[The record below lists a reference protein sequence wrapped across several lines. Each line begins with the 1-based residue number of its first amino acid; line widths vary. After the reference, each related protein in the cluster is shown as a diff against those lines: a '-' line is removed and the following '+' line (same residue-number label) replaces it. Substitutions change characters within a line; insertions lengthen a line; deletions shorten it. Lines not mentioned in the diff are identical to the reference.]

1 MKSQKEKSNQPNIKA
16 RVRNS
21 MPLHL
26 VRGSKRDIYEKDEI
40 VWLTDAES
48 KQYQHLIEIETE

>member
-1 MKSQKEKSNQPNIKA
+1 MKSQREKSDSPNIKA

-26 VRGSKRDIYEKDEI
+26 VRGNKRDIYEKDEI
-40 VWLTDAES
+40 VWLTEAEV
-48 KQYQHLIEIETE
+48 KQYQHLIEIEVK